1 MSYTLFKKIKFFI
14 VYSKCGH
21 ECEKIFKEEESVE
34 TLKILG
40 LINNKKSIIR
50 L

>member
-1 MSYTLFKKIKFFI
+1 MSYILFKKIKFFI

-21 ECEKIFKEEESVE
+21 ECEKIFKEEELIE
-34 TLKILG
+34 ALKILA
-40 LINNKKSIIR
+40 LINNNKSIIR